1 MRQRALIAVAVHARA
16 EHQFPLSGRVYKPD
30 FFDTVL
36 SNGSSAHVLSVAS
49 NAVHQLSLSTE

>member
-49 NAVHQLSLSTE
+49 NAVH